1 MISKLSEKAVAT
13 LFANEELN
21 EGDRELYI
29 YGFFMLFSHLFFLTL
44 TIFYGFLFGI
54 IFESIVFHV
63 IFTVLR
69 GYAGGVHA
77 STEKMCILSTSL
89 SLLFCVVL
97 IKVLGNLS
105 SILVPTLMLAISA
118 IIIVVYSPLDS
129 LEKPLTE
136 AEKKLYK
143 KKTTNST
150 LLFLLVSYVAMI
162 SGLLS
167 IYFSCAAAMLLE
179 CILLSVG
186 VLTKYCH
193 TG

>member
-13 LFANEELN
+13 LFANEEFN

-77 STEKMCILSTSL
+77 STEKVCTLSTSL
-89 SLLFCVVL
+89 SLLFCVAL
-97 IKVLGNLS
+97 IRMLDAIS
-105 SILVPTLMLAISA
+105 TIFIPALMLISSMA
-118 IIIVVYSPLDS
+118 IIFMLSPLDS
-129 LEKPLTE
+129 NEKPLTE
-136 AEKKLYK
+136 DEKSFYRK
-143 KKTTNST
+143 KSCIFSVLVFSVAVIMLGYGFYNIFCCCAVAFFFESI
-150 LLFLLVSYVAMI
+150 LLFLGKIQKGSL
-162 SGLLS
+162 
-167 IYFSCAAAMLLE
+167 
-179 CILLSVG
+179 
-186 VLTKYCH
+186 K
-193 TG
+193 

>member
-13 LFANEELN
+13 LFANEEFN

-77 STEKMCILSTSL
+77 STEKVCTVSTSVG
-89 SLLFCVVL
+89 LLLCVKL
-97 IKVLGNLS
+97 ISGLNNLS
-105 SILVPTLMLAISA
+105 QIFFSVIMFIISTIT
-118 IIIVVYSPLDS
+118 IIIYCPLDS
-129 LEKPLTE
+129 PEKPLTCS
-136 AEKKLYK
+136 EKKLYR
-143 KKTTNST
+143 KKTICFIMLVIVATVVSIYSDQRNVLNCCSVAV
-150 LLFLLVSYVAMI
+150 LFEGILLVLGKIKQRTMS
-162 SGLLS
+162 
-167 IYFSCAAAMLLE
+167 
-179 CILLSVG
+179 
-186 VLTKYCH
+186 
-193 TG
+193 